1 MSVRLWIHYFRI
13 HTCTNNFTKFL
24 RMFYFFGQNVISN
37 ISLEFYINWIAK
49 PNQISIPPSEVF
61 DGSLVKL
68 VIVSAWRASR
78 VFFSSYKYILIKFY
92 FTKASPLS
100 VHNRRIYET
109 VSLTRL
115 LLVLQISHSLSVG
128 QRNKLPD
135 NSIEYLSYLKLEY
148 YNWAT
153 GLTDK
158 NVSKLQIQ
166 KGN

>member
-1 MSVRLWIHYFRI
+1 MDTLFQDPIHVLITSWDFWEFFIFFR
-13 HTCTNNFTKFL
+13 
-24 RMFYFFGQNVISN
+24 QNVISN
-37 ISLEFYINWIAK
+37 ISLKFYINWIAK
-49 PNQISIPPSEVF
+49 PNRISIPPSEVF

-153 GLTDK
+153 VLSDK
-158 NVSKLQIQ
+158 NVSILQIQ